1 MKALIILALLALIY
15 GDGGIPGI
23 DEATFVCPD
32 DKIKLKNDV
41 CAYIQYKE
49 VIKCK
54 YDGSS
59 SGTDEDCDNKSG
71 YSKTSSE
78 SLTVNI
84 KKKCGKN
91 EKCIEI
97 DGRIDSEDKED
108 PGATNKDFTVTKK
121 EEAIYKCIN
130 YKVNLLKENKK
141 CSFDGECFTGYCSG
155 GKCKTLDKCTEDE
168 NCGKGKYCYKGGDT
182 PTCKSRLSGPGTCD
196 ANNSEKCCGEG
207 LSYIY
212 DSTEKKYKCIKYFS
226 LSVGDKCGDNDQC
239 KSGICSYVQSGYQC
253 VSYVKTDST
262 TCDVTCKNSANTEY
276 TCYSNAYFTNKD
288 NKKVCHYPKEKFD
301 LLGDLIDRYNKIKL
315 DKLNKKEDYAYIPY
329 RSYFGD
335 KKYAE
340 KKAVYDNYAYLIDQ
354 GLIKSNGKRNGDK
367 KCEYE
372 FWKSTISSSYVH
384 VYLGFALALLGLLL

>member
-15 GDGGIPGI
+15 CDDDGIPSI
-23 DEATFVCPD
+23 NEYTTFVCPD

-41 CAYIQYKE
+41 CAYIQSEE
-49 VIKCK
+49 VMKCK
-54 YDGSS
+54 YDSTYQSS
-59 SGTDEDCDNKSG
+59 NEDCGYIYGYTNPTSG
-71 YSKTSSE
+71 GSTI
-78 SLTVNI
+78 TVNI

-91 EKCIEI
+91 EKCKAISE
-97 DGRIDSEDKED
+97 RVDSKDLKYSGTNDEDL
-108 PGATNKDFTVTKK
+108 TVTKK
-121 EEAIYKCIN
+121 EEHIFKCIN

-141 CSFDGECFTGYCSG
+141 CSFGGECLTGYCSG
-155 GKCKTLDKCTEDE
+155 GKCKTLDKCTDDE
-168 NCGKGKYCYKGGDT
+168 NCGKGKYCYTGGTT

-226 LSVGDKCGDNDQC
+226 LSVGDTCDDSEQC
-239 KSGICSYVQSGYQC
+239 KSGICSSSQC
-253 VSYVKTDST
+253 VSYVETDST
-262 TCDVTCKNSANTEY
+262 TCDVTCKDSADKKF
-276 TCYSNAYFTNKD
+276 TCLGGSFTNKD
-288 NKKVCHYPKEKFD
+288 EKEVCLYPKEKFD
-301 LLGDLIDRYNKIKL
+301 LLGDMIDRYNKIKL

-329 RSYFGD
+329 SQYFGD

-340 KKAVYDNYAYLIDQ
+340 KKAVYDNYAYLKDQ
-354 GLIKSNGKRNGDK
+354 GLIKSDGKRNGDK